1 MAKGRKQKPD
11 NVKVIQ
17 GTFRDDRSNSD
28 APPPDPELPR
38 SPIWLT
44 PAGREY
50 FGVLKERLDA
60 LGLASKT
67 FTEMHAL
74 TAQRLADLDSL
85 IAEIHGKDDNPGVG
99 WSDYR
104 IAARYETAVKHV
116 QSLLAEL
123 GLSQVSI
130 SKVNAPK
137 KEKEKPKWGNLG
149 G

>member
-11 NVKVIQ
+11 NIKVIQ
-17 GTFRDDRSNSD
+17 GTFRDDRANPD
-28 APPPDPELPR
+28 APPPDPDLPR
-38 SPIWLT
+38 SPVWLT

-67 FTEMHAL
+67 FTEVHAL

-85 IAEIHGKDDNPGVG
+85 IKKIHGENGVG
-99 WSDYR
+99 WDDYR
-104 IAARYETAVKHV
+104 IATRYETAVKHV

-130 SKVNAPK
+130 NKVKAPK
-137 KEKEKPKWGNLG
+137 KDKEAPKWGNLG